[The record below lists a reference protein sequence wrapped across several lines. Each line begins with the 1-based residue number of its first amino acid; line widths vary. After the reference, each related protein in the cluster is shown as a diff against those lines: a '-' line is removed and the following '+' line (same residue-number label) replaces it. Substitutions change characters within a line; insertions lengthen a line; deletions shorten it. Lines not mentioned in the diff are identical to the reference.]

1 MGQDNRTLRLCLYIL
16 TAAVLLTG
24 AVYAA
29 WRFFPRAGRDLSSG
43 PAAALEPAPGIPWFR
58 DVTRESGIDFQHFD
72 PRTPP
77 HYIHET
83 MGSGIGWIGYDN
95 DGWLDLFCV
104 QDGPVLPERYEGE
117 LPTNK
122 LYRNLGGTRFEDVT
136 ENAGLDRAGFHMG
149 CAVGDYDNDG
159 FDDLVVTYV
168 GGVVLYHNESDAG
181 GRRRFRDETAQA
193 GLVNP
198 HYGASCAW
206 GDVDNDGLLDL
217 YVSNFV
223 EFTLETHPRCEHKS
237 GNRFV
242 VRQCAPTA
250 FQAPPHKLWRNN
262 GDGTFSDISS
272 SLEISESKR
281 AYGLGVLVCDLDLD
295 GRIDI
300 YVANDMCPAYLFHNQ
315 GSGKFLEIAEF
326 HGCAYTSEG
335 ATLAGMGVDAGDLDG
350 SGRPSPVVTNFQD
363 MPNILFRNL
372 GTLVFHDD
380 SYVSGLAHSS
390 FERLGFGVTIFDA
403 DNDGF
408 QDVAVANRHV
418 QRFAHELH
426 LVPFAQRDQLYLAGR
441 RGRLQ
446 DVSGKA
452 GPYFRQSYVGRG
464 IIRGDFDND
473 GLVDLAVSNNGG
485 PAVLLRNE
493 TNSANNCV
501 ALDLEGDGQKSN
513 RNAVGARVEVKVNEI
528 SQAFIVVGGGS
539 YLSANKPVTVLVTW
553 PSGQRQVFDN
563 LLARN
568 RWRLKKGSAS
578 AELLAA
584 VVPETRP

>member
-1 MGQDNRTLRLCLYIL
+1 MIL
-16 TAAVLLTG
+16 AG
-24 AVYAA
+24 AVYSA
-29 WRFFPRAGRDLSSG
+29 WRFFPRDGRDPSSA
-43 PAAALEPAPGIPWFR
+43 PPAALEPTPGIPWFR

-72 PRTPP
+72 PRTPH

-83 MGSGIGWIGYDN
+83 MGSGLGWIDYDD

-104 QDGPVLPERYEGE
+104 QDGPVLPERHEGE

-122 LYRNLGGTRFEDVT
+122 LYRNLGGGRFEDAT

-159 FDDLVVTYV
+159 FDDLAVTYV
-168 GGVVLYHNESDAG
+168 GGVVLYRNESAAG
-181 GRRRFRDETAQA
+181 GGRRFRDATAQA

-217 YVSNFV
+217 YVSNYV

-250 FQAPPHKLWRNN
+250 FKAPPHKLWRNN
-262 GDGTFSDISS
+262 GDGTFSDISAA
-272 SLEISESKR
+272 LEIPESKR
-281 AYGLGVLVCDLDLD
+281 AYGLGVLVGDLDLD
-295 GRIDI
+295 GRVDI
-300 YVANDMCPAYLFHNQ
+300 YVANDMCPAYLFHNR
-315 GSGKFLEIAEF
+315 GSGKFLETAEF

-350 SGRPSPVVTNFQD
+350 SGRPSLVVTNFQD

-372 GTLVFHDD
+372 GALVFHDD

-390 FERLGFGVTIFDA
+390 YERLGFGVTIFDA

-408 QDVAVANRHV
+408 QDIAVANGHV
-418 QRFAHELH
+418 QRFAQELH
-426 LVPFAQRDQLYLAGR
+426 MVPFAQRDQLYLAGPG
-441 RGRLQ
+441 GRLQ

-452 GPYFRQSYVGRG
+452 GPYFRQSHVGRG

-493 TNSANNCV
+493 TRSANNWV
-501 ALDLEGDGQKSN
+501 ALDLEGDGEKSN
-513 RNAVGARVEVKVNEI
+513 RNAVGARVEVKANGR
-528 SQAFIVVGGGS
+528 SRAFYVVGGGS
-539 YLSANKPVTVLVTW
+539 YLSASSRRLQVGLGDWDKPVTALVTW

-563 LLARN
+563 LLGRN
-568 RWRLKKGSAS
+568 RWRLKEGSAA
-578 AELLAA
+578 AERLAA
-584 VVPETRP
+584 VVPETRPSRDR